1 MTELRKEL
9 IEWIT
14 AYKDVAER
22 HALAETPEE
31 SADYLLSLEPLA
43 ALLKLYEQTA
53 ETCPKCDGYG
63 WTISKATCST
73 CSGTGKFYH
82 LKGWWYWMKTRAYQK
97 QKASENLW
105 RKDRVNSSGYWQI
118 SVALKEMPN
127 TKC

>member
-53 ETCPKCDGYG
+53 ETCPKCKGRG
-63 WTISKATCST
+63 KISKRHGTARRIIHSIVSCPF
-73 CSGTGKFYH
+73 CSGTGKVH
-82 LKGWWYWMKTRAYQK
+82 NLDRLIELIELADGDIKRLVVLDEVKT
-97 QKASENLW
+97 
-105 RKDRVNSSGYWQI
+105 
-118 SVALKEMPN
+118 
-127 TKC
+127 